1 VLPPPGRANRLTLGV
16 GRCLDEVAVESHA
29 EHDRA
34 GVSLVEVV
42 GVLDEAITVLPGSSG
57 SSGASRIQW
66 NAC

>member
-1 VLPPPGRANRLTLGV
+1 V